1 MPHRAS
7 GILLHPT
14 SLPSRFGIGDLGPE
28 AYKFV
33 DFLAESGQGI
43 WQILP
48 LGPTGHGNSPYASYS
63 AMAGNPLLISPEILR
78 EKGLLS
84 HDDIANPP
92 QFPDD
97 KVDYDRVISYKEH
110 LLWKAFEKFKSFP
123 QEEFESFCQHH
134 ASWLEDYALFMA
146 IKQMNRGKSWN
157 GWNRALRDRD
167 PEALKACRMLLE
179 VEINFRKYRQFEFF
193 RQWGYLKRYANERR
207 IQILGDL
214 PIYVAHDS
222 ADVWAHPE
230 NFCLHPQT
238 GHSTLMAGVPPDYF
252 SATGQLWGNP
262 IYNWY
267 QLRQKNYQWWVERL
281 QGMLETV
288 DWIRID
294 HFRAFEAYW
303 VVKQGETTAING
315 RWIKGPAAGFF
326 KSIEEQLGRLP
337 IVAEDLGLITPEV
350 EALRDQ
356 FHLPGMKILHF
367 AFGSGWGN
375 AYLPHN
381 YPRNC
386 VAYTGTHDNDTTQG
400 WFAKMPENE
409 KDEFLRYLGQ
419 YDEAEIH
426 WDTIRV
432 VMASVADWAIIPLQ
446 DLLGLGGEA
455 RMNTPGI
462 GDGNWG
468 WRYTSGVLTKDLSAK
483 IRNLAE
489 IYGRFY

>member
-14 SLPSRFGIGDLGPE
+14 SLPSPFGIGDLGPE
-28 AYKFV
+28 AYKFI
-33 DFLAESGQGI
+33 DFLVESGQRI

-63 AMAGNPLLISPEILR
+63 AMAGNALLISPQILQ

-84 HDDIANPP
+84 HQDIAKPP
-92 QFPDD
+92 QFPKDS
-97 KVDYDRVISYKEH
+97 VDYDRVINYKIN
-110 LLWKAFEKFKSFP
+110 LFWKAFENFQNQP
-123 QEEFESFCQHH
+123 QEEFKTFCQHH
-134 ASWLEDYALFMA
+134 ETWLEDYALFMA
-146 IKQMNRGKSWN
+146 IKQMNRGKNWN
-157 GWNRALRDRD
+157 GWNPALRDRE

-179 VEINFRKYRQFEFF
+179 VEINFIKYQQFEFF
-193 RQWGYLKRYANERR
+193 RQWGYLKRYTNDRK

-238 GHSTLMAGVPPDYF
+238 GNSTLMAGVPPDYF

-267 QLRQKNYQWWVERL
+267 QLRQKNYQWWVERF
-281 QGMLETV
+281 QAMLETV

-294 HFRAFEAYW
+294 HFRAFESYW
-303 VVKQGETTAING
+303 VVKQGESTAMNG
-315 RWIKGPAAGFF
+315 RWIKGPSEGFF
-326 KSIEEQLGRLP
+326 QSIEEQLGRLP
-337 IVAEDLGLITPEV
+337 VVAEDLGIITPEV
-350 EALRDQ
+350 EALRDK

-367 AFGSGWGN
+367 AFASGWGN

-386 VAYTGTHDNDTTQG
+386 VAYTGTHDNDTTLG
-400 WFAKMPENE
+400 WLSDLPDFE
-409 KDEFLRYLGQ
+409 KNNFLNYLGQ
-419 YDEAEIH
+419 YNLSEIH
-426 WDTIRV
+426 WDAIRV
-432 VMASVADWAIIPLQ
+432 ITSSVADWAIIPLQ
-446 DLLGLGGEA
+446 DVLGIGREG

-462 GDGNWG
+462 GEGNWG
-468 WRYTSGVLTKDLSAK
+468 WRYTPGVLTKNLSSRL
-483 IRNLAE
+483 RNLAE